1 MCIIITGCGL
11 VWMFFPSLKSLPFY
25 LSRMPAI
32 LDGDEAVRKWLDFTE
47 VPTEE
52 ALHLIQPTEN
62 IAFHPVSTIVNNSRN
77 NSLEC
82 ILPIELDPKKV
93 CLHFL
98 F

>member
-1 MCIIITGCGL
+1 MS
-11 VWMFFPSLKSLPFY
+11 FD

-32 LDGDEAVRKWLDFTE
+32 LDGDEAVKKWLDFSE
-47 VPTEE
+47 IPTE
-52 ALHLIQPTEN
+52 AAVHLIQPTEN
-62 IAFHPVSTIVNNSRN
+62 ISFHPVSTIVNNSRN

-93 CLHFL
+93 RLHFL